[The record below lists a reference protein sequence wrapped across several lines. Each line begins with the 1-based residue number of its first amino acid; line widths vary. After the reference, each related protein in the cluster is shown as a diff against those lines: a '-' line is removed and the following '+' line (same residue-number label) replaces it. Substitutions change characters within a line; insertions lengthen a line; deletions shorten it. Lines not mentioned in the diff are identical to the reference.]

1 MTRFPSAMLV
11 FSVAGGLPLL
21 VGASAH
27 ADIPVG
33 YKGKPFDPGVAG
45 GPKLPA
51 SVKGGPYTI
60 PGRLDFINYDM
71 GGDGV
76 GYHTALH
83 ETKGGAGYRVDGQT
97 ATLSYTGQCIPIG
110 GNGPCTNVWYD
121 TSATLDG
128 TKFPSPTTDDFTL
141 GAVSP
146 DDWFNITVNVT
157 TAGTYAL
164 SSTWASGSGPL
175 GGEGGDGTM
184 GVAFFSNGTML
195 AQWAAV
201 FPNFNMYADYHHW
214 KAYPSFAT
222 VTLAAGPQVIKVQST
237 AKHLQFDYVQLDL
250 VDTDGGAPGAAGAPA
265 DGGMTGAGGS
275 GAGGAPGA
283 AGDNGA
289 AGSTDTGGTSG
300 DAGAKGASG
309 AAGTGSATGGV
320 GSPGP
325 GAAGTSGAA
334 GATTTGAAGRGGTS
348 KSGGGCA
355 LAPALNAGGP
365 HAASLLAVVVA
376 IVGVTARGRR
386 QRRRRR

>member
-1 MTRFPSAMLV
+1 MLV
-11 FSVAGGLPLL
+11 LLVAGALPLL
-21 VGASAH
+21 VGGSAQ
-27 ADIPVG
+27 ADIPAG
-33 YKGKPFDPGVAG
+33 YKGKPFDPTIAG
-45 GPKLPA
+45 GPKLPD

-76 GYHTALH
+76 GYHTANH

-97 ATLSYTGQCIPIG
+97 ATLSWTGQCIPIG
-110 GNGPCTNVWYD
+110 GGGSCMNVWYD

-141 GAVSP
+141 GAISP

-164 SSTWASGSGPL
+164 SSTWASGSGQP

-184 GVAFFSNGTML
+184 GVAVFSNGTML
-195 AQWAAV
+195 AQWAAL

-222 VTLAAGPQVIKVQST
+222 VTLAAGPQVIKVQSK
-237 AKHLQFDYVQLDL
+237 AKHLQFDYVQFDL
-250 VDTDGGAPGAAGAPA
+250 IGADGGAMDAASAPA
-265 DGGMTGAGGS
+265 EGGVKGTGDS
-275 GAGGAPGA
+275 GAGGAPGV

-289 AGSTDTGGTSG
+289 AGSTDTGGMSGGVAGTS
-300 DAGAKGASG
+300 
-309 AAGTGSATGGV
+309 AAGTGSGGA

-325 GAAGTSGAA
+325 GVAGTSGVA
-334 GATTTGAAGRGGTS
+334 GASTTGASGTGGTR
-348 KSGGGCA
+348 KSSGGCA
-355 LAPALNAGGP
+355 LAPASDAGGP
-365 HAASLLAVVVA
+365 SAALLTAAVT
-376 IVGVTARGRR
+376 IVGFRSRG
-386 QRRRRR
+386 RRRRR